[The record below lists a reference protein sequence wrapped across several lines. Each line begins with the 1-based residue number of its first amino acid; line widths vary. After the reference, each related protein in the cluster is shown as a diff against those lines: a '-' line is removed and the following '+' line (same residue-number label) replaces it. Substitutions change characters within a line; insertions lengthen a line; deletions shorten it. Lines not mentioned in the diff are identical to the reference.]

1 MYYIVCCTYG
11 EMYISDLKK
20 KLSKMF
26 HKYSELNLLTSS
38 PQAGHGKKSKANH
51 IPCTTTAA
59 PHCRLLPERV
69 IPVISDLRLHHI
81 PEDFDQ
87 KLTLR

>member
-1 MYYIVCCTYG
+1 MYYIVCCTYV
-11 EMYISDLKK
+11 EMYISDFKK
-20 KLSKMF
+20 NLSKMF
-26 HKYSELNLLTSS
+26 HKYSELYLLTSS
-38 PQAGHGKKSKANH
+38 PKAGTVHVEGANH

-59 PHCRLLPERV
+59 PHYRLLPESV

-87 KLTLR
+87 KVTLR

>member
-1 MYYIVCCTYG
+1 MYYIVHCTYV
-11 EMYISDLKK
+11 EMYISDFLKN
-20 KLSKMF
+20 LTKMF
-26 HKYSELNLLTSS
+26 HKYSELYLLTSS
-38 PQAGHGKKSKANH
+38 PQAGTARKARRDS
-51 IPCTTTAA
+51 T

-87 KLTLR
+87 KVTLR